1 MTSEKPVE
9 PGTALF
15 FGTTRQAPI
24 VVHNRQLPS
33 EPGVEIFFERCRAR
47 PGGTLNSFSHPVWG
61 GTVFNRCLALQRV
74 TPGIFGKDA
83 NIGFRDIVLYPQIT
97 IFSGGV
103 KVPRPLGYG

>member
-33 EPGVEIFFERCRAR
+33 EPGVEIFFER
-47 PGGTLNSFSHPVWG
+47 GLE
-61 GTVFNRCLALQRV
+61 ALSIRLV
-74 TPGIFGKDA
+74 T
-83 NIGFRDIVLYPQIT
+83 QC
-97 IFSGGV
+97 GGV
-103 KVPRPLGYG
+103 QFLIGASPCSVLPLEYLVKTQTLDLET